1 MGRGKRDGE
10 GRWGRGGEMGWGG
23 EMGKGRGDGGR
34 GDGEEGEEGILGNQ
48 LEGGRSWG
56 MRSGRGLP

>member
-1 MGRGKRDGE
+1 
-10 GRWGRGGEMGWGG
+10 MGWGG